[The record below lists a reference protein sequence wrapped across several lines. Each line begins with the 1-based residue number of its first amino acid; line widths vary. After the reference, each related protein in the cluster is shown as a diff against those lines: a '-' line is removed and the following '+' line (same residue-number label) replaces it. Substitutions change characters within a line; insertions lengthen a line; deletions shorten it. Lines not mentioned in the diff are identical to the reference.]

1 MTHRKIVVR
10 ALWNVLMLMSF
21 SMTLRAQTPAATFE
35 ELQANLKLHNEET
48 IEITDANGMKYK
60 AKIASISDR
69 TLVVTAHGVRRE
81 LNESEVLEIRH
92 RRPDK
97 WWNGML
103 IGLAAGLVA
112 VPVGV
117 GTVCSSNDPEC
128 GAIAT
133 AVFLPTF
140 AGIGMG
146 AGAAIDFAIRK
157 HETVFARPG
166 TTAYYNVRIAP
177 IVGKGTTGVSVS
189 FGF

>member
-1 MTHRKIVVR
+1 MTHRKLVVR
-10 ALWNVLMLMSF
+10 VLWNVLMLMSF

-133 AVFLPTF
+133 GVFLPTF

-157 HETVFARPG
+157 HETVFARPR
-166 TTAYYNVRIAP
+166 TMAYYNVRIAP

>member
-1 MTHRKIVVR
+1 MNHKKILASVF
-10 ALWNVLMLMSF
+10 WSFLMLSAP
-21 SMTLRAQTPAATFE
+21 TRPLRAQTPAATFE
-35 ELQANLKLHNEET
+35 ELRANLKLREQES
-48 IEITDANGMKYK
+48 IEITEASGAKYK
-60 AKIASISDR
+60 AKIASISER
-69 TLVVTAHGVRRE
+69 TMVVTAKGIQRE
-81 LNESEVLEIRH
+81 LTESDVREIRH

-103 IGLAAGLVA
+103 IGLASGIAA

-117 GTVCSSNDPEC
+117 GAACGWNDGEC
-128 GAIAT
+128 EAIAA

-146 AGAAIDFAIRK
+146 TGAAIDFAIRK

-166 TTAYYNVRIAP
+166 TGTNRNLRLSP
-177 IVGKGTTGVSVS
+177 IVGKKTAGIRVS

>member
-1 MTHRKIVVR
+1 MIHGKIVVR
-10 ALWNVLMLMSF
+10 ALLTVLTLTSL
-21 SMTLRAQTPAATFE
+21 SMKLSAQTPAATFE
-35 ELQANLKLHNEET
+35 ELHTNLKLHNEET
-48 IEITDANGMKYK
+48 VEITDANGMKYK

-69 TLVVTAHGVRRE
+69 MLVVTAHGVRRE
-81 LNESEVLEIRH
+81 LNESEVLKIRH
-92 RRPDK
+92 RRPEK

-117 GTVCSSNDPEC
+117 RTVCSSNDSEC
-128 GAIAT
+128 GAAHT
-133 AVFLPTF
+133 ALFLPTF

-146 AGAAIDFAIRK
+146 TGAAIDFAIRK

-166 TTAYYNVRIAP
+166 TTAYHNVRIAP
-177 IVGKGTTGVSVS
+177 IVGKGTTGFSVS

>member
-97 WWNGML
+97 WWNG
-103 IGLAAGLVA
+103 
-112 VPVGV
+112 
-117 GTVCSSNDPEC
+117 C
-128 GAIAT
+128 
-133 AVFLPTF
+133 
-140 AGIGMG
+140 
-146 AGAAIDFAIRK
+146 
-157 HETVFARPG
+157 
-166 TTAYYNVRIAP
+166 
-177 IVGKGTTGVSVS
+177 
-189 FGF
+189 